1 MAVDQRAPVSP
12 DSAADRLVEMS
23 VDVRTAVVADP
34 AGGLIAASEDL
45 DPQQARAFAGLA
57 ADLFSAADGALGD
70 PAQHVE
76 AHVEGGGVFAAR
88 SARHTLACV
97 ATRLALPALI
107 LYDLQSTLTEMDASA

>member
-1 MAVDQRAPVSP
+1 MAVDQWAPVSP
-12 DSAADRLVEMS
+12 DSAAARLVEMS

-34 AGGLIAASEDL
+34 AGGLIAASDDL

-88 SARHTLACV
+88 SAV
-97 ATRLALPALI
+97 TRWPAWPR
-107 LYDLQSTLTEMDASA
+107 ASHCPR